1 MWIIRC
7 DLHTRSG
14 PATEGHPRQ
23 RVRSIPRWGHRL
35 LHRLLLE
42 SGVSARCRQLVGV
55 CHAIEI
61 LPVIYPDF
69 ADSTASE
76 IANFAIGR

>member
-1 MWIIRC
+1 
-7 DLHTRSG
+7 
-14 PATEGHPRQ
+14 
-23 RVRSIPRWGHRL
+23 
-35 LHRLLLE
+35 LE

>member
-1 MWIIRC
+1 MVISVNEYDPFR
-7 DLHTRSG
+7 D
-14 PATEGHPRQ
+14 EG
-23 RVRSIPRWGHRL
+23 IGFY
-35 LHRLLLE
+35 RLLLE

-61 LPVIYPDF
+61 LPVICPDI

-76 IANFAIGR
+76 IADLAIGLPTGPKK